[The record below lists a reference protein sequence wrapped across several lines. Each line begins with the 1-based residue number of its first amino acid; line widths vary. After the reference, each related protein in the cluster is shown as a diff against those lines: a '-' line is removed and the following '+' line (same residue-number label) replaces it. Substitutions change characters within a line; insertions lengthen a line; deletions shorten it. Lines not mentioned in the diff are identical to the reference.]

1 MLQVSIDIP
10 QHEQVVGVRTTDNRG
25 FNPEEL
31 ANQCVQK
38 IISTSENTHPV
49 LREQAKEFSSQIEK
63 IIVLYM
69 RQAVNSDR
77 TTVCNAINEA
87 GHPQLAE
94 HIRRL

>member
-1 MLQVSIDIP
+1 MLQVSLDIP

-31 ANQCVQK
+31 ANQCVKK
-38 IISTSENTHPV
+38 IIATSEDTHPV
-49 LREQAKEFSSQIEK
+49 LREQAREFSSQIEK